1 MEPCGAAK
9 AHEQNRALIVLN
21 ERQEKE
27 NKPVKKLL
35 LAAGLVLAATSA
47 SMAQGYVYGAPYGGS
62 GAYDYSPGPGSGLY
76 DYAPG
81 YSYGGNWYDEER
93 SDGPGRGNSAES
105 QR

>member
-1 MEPCGAAK
+1 MSD
-9 AHEQNRALIVLN
+9 Q
-21 ERQEKE
+21 KE
-27 NKPVKKLL
+27 NGPMKKLF
-35 LAAGLVLAATSA
+35 LAAGLVLATTSA

-62 GAYDYSPGPGSGLY
+62 GAYDYSSGSGVY

>member
-1 MEPCGAAK
+1 
-9 AHEQNRALIVLN
+9 
-21 ERQEKE
+21 KE
-27 NKPVKKLL
+27 NGPMKKLF
-35 LAAGLVLAATSA
+35 LAAGLVLATTSA
-47 SMAQGYVYGAPYGGS
+47 SMVQGYVYGAPYGGS
-62 GAYDYSPGPGSGLY
+62 GAYDYSSGPGSGVY

>member
-1 MEPCGAAK
+1 MSD
-9 AHEQNRALIVLN
+9 Q
-21 ERQEKE
+21 KE
-27 NKPVKKLL
+27 NEPMRKML
-35 LAAGLVLAATSA
+35 LAAGLILATTSA
-47 SMAQGYVYGAPYGGS
+47 SMAQGYVYGTPYGGS
-62 GAYDYSPGPGSGLY
+62 GAYDYGPGPGPGSGLY